1 MHSSLW
7 SHKTNT
13 CFLNLA
19 LWHISLDDFKLVF
32 MFEVLHRLVDH
43 HWCSCEVSKRG
54 WLSPCLPH
62 MWGHSHCGIFNVGY
76 FRMIYYQN
84 DGSENFLKP
93 HRRTQMF
100 FFYHVVF
107 TGSMLSPMDRW
118 GETATVKDVWD
129 KQVCGRWNAVPGLVI
144 KHGSLSR
151 SIVVFFFLKVMTL
164 FHWSHS

>member
-7 SHKTNT
+7 SHETNT

-19 LWHISLDDFKLVF
+19 LWSISLDDFKLVS

-84 DGSENFLKP
+84 DSSENFLKP
-93 HRRTQMF
+93 HRRTPMSF
-100 FFYHVVF
+100 FLPCWCFY
-107 TGSMLSPMDRW
+107 RI
-118 GETATVKDVWD
+118 
-129 KQVCGRWNAVPGLVI
+129 NAVSNGQVRGDSYSEGCLGQTGMWQV
-144 KHGSLSR
+144 KCCSR
-151 SIVVFFFLKVMTL
+151 ISNQTWVFK
-164 FHWSHS
+164 